1 MAATGIVRQVVVGVA
16 DLDAAVARFRDGLG
30 FDEVFVDPDGWAVLR
45 GAHVEVAL
53 ASGEQRQGAGPVTLT
68 FKAPDLAAAR
78 EHLAAHG
85 FAPEGEISEGGHEVR
100 ATSRDADDNVVIA
113 YTPTG

>member
-1 MAATGIVRQVVVGVA
+1 MGPDSIVRQVVVGVT
-16 DLDAAVARFRDGLG
+16 DLDAAVVRFRAGLG
-30 FDEVFVDPDGWAVLR
+30 FEEVFVDPDGWAVLR
-45 GAHVEVAL
+45 SAHVEVAL
-53 ASGEQRQGAGPVTLT
+53 AAGEQRGSAGPVTLT
-68 FKAPDLAAAR
+68 FKASDLAATR

-85 FAPEGEISEGGHEVR
+85 FAPEGDVQEGDHELR